1 MALNSAELRQLDQVD
16 YQTGVKKIVLVASL
30 IGFFFLAFLINFPI
44 SSRIQSLVK
53 AELAKLPGCNPNF
66 NGLSFGLFFPKIIL
80 TDVQIP
86 SSCFGENNEPIL
98 MRDLSL
104 HFLGPS
110 FFPLG
115 VALKV
120 SADLNGQPISIRY
133 STGISSQVIKID
145 EDSLNLAKVMSV
157 IPSLPKLEGHLKIDM
172 RLEMAQQQIQD
183 IKLLAES
190 KDFMIPP
197 QGLGDFRLPRINV
210 GDFSLKMQSEGPRKV
225 IVDQFVLGKAEA
237 PIRANFKGNINLV
250 PANMAYSAVDLKGEA
265 AFSPEFLE
273 SFSILNLM
281 LGQFSQKDGFYQIRL
296 GGTLGQMQPMPL

>member
-1 MALNSAELRQLDQVD
+1 MAFQSAELRQLDQVD
-16 YQTGVKKIVLVASL
+16 YQSGVKKVVLISTLAGL
-30 IGFFFLAFLINFPI
+30 FFFAFIINFPI
-44 SSRIQSLVK
+44 GSRIQSLVK
-53 AELAKLPGCNPNF
+53 TELSKLPGCNLSF

-86 SSCFGENNEPIL
+86 GSCFGDSNEPIL
-98 MRDLSL
+98 MRDLRL
-104 HFLGPS
+104 YFLGPS

-115 VALKV
+115 VALKA
-120 SADLNGQPISIRY
+120 SGDLNGQPVSIRY

-145 EDSLNLAKVMSV
+145 EDSLDLARVMSV
-157 IPSLPKLEGHLKIDM
+157 IPGLPKLAGKLKLDM

-190 KDFMIPP
+190 KDFLIPP

-210 GDFSLKMQSEGPRKV
+210 GDFSLKLQSEGPRKV
-225 IVDQFVLGKAEA
+225 KIEQFVLGKTDA
-237 PIRANFKGNINLV
+237 PVRANFKGNINLT
-250 PANMAYSAVDLKGEA
+250 PANIAYSPVDIKGEA

-281 LGQFSQKDGFYQIRL
+281 LGQYSQKDGFYQIRL